1 MIKRIV
7 RMTFKPEALGDFFT
21 MFEQKKQA
29 IRNFPGC
36 HHLEVWQEK
45 EQPHIVFTYSFW
57 SDVAALDEYR
67 HSELFKSTWTET
79 KIKFAD
85 KPSAH
90 TVELYDIVR
99 P

>member
-1 MIKRIV
+1 
-7 RMTFKPEALGDFFT
+7 MTFKPEELANFFT

-57 SDVAALDEYR
+57 DNTDALNSYRRSD
-67 HSELFKSTWTET
+67 LFKSTWAET
-79 KIKFAD
+79 KAKFAG
-85 KPSAH
+85 KPTAH
-90 TVELYDIVR
+90 TVELYQIVR